1 YTAHPAISSL
11 SLHDALPIL
20 AQHDQTGEPHHDFST
35 QRSGAGSSRAIL
47 PCSALSALRA
57 SLTPAE
63 RTPGGFVGQPVC
75 SEELFAQRE
84 VLLVGCCQVAAGAK
98 FRTDELGKRCH
109 IRLA

>member
-1 YTAHPAISSL
+1 MRRWLGFLRQRRATCRPDRTNPAVI
-11 SLHDALPIL
+11 AAVVPPINLP
-20 AQHDQTGEPHHDFST
+20 GP
-35 QRSGAGSSRAIL
+35 
-47 PCSALSALRA
+47 ALSALGA

-84 VLLVGCCQVAAGAK
+84 VPLVGCCQVAAGAK